1 MSVITRIKMEVDYKK
16 QFDDSIKK
24 AITAVVNA
32 DIKEFRTGMRDAL
45 NAKIIDKSYEIRNQ
59 TIRDMGFVVNASN
72 KG

>member
-1 MSVITRIKMEVDYKK
+1 MEVDYKK
-16 QFDDSIKK
+16 KFDDSIKR

-45 NAKIIDKSYEIRNQ
+45 NAKIIDKSYGIRNQ
-59 TIRDMGFVVNASN
+59 TMRDMGFVVNASN

>member
-1 MSVITRIKMEVDYKK
+1 MEVDYKK

-59 TIRDMGFVVNASN
+59 TMRDMGFVVNASN